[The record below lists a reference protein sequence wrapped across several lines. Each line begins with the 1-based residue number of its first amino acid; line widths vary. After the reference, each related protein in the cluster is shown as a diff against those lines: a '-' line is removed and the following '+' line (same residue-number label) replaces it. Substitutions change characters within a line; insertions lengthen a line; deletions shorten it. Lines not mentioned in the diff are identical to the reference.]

1 MIENVM
7 KLFNWR
13 HTELKIVYVGSQRRI
28 RVCLGMLHSSSNSNS
43 NYSLDHC

>member
-13 HTELKIVYVGSQRRI
+13 HAELRIVYVGSQRRI
-28 RVCLGMLHSSSNSNS
+28 RVCLGKLHSSSNSNS
-43 NYSLDHC
+43 NNSLDRC